1 MNSFLEYY
9 GEHQISPVAQDIS
22 DLALHYRKREK
33 LYRQLGMPPR
43 LFQNA
48 DILEVGP
55 GSGYNT
61 LAFFAW
67 GGNVHL
73 VEPNPAGRR
82 DMKQLFCERQVLEN
96 KYEIYETT
104 IEEFQSEQRYDIII
118 AEGFLHSIDNAK
130 SIIQKL
136 KSKII
141 RGGVIVVTCMDEM
154 SMFVEQMKRL
164 ICHYMI
170 SDIEEYEEQ
179 VAFCTR
185 LFEPQFSNLDGM
197 SRKVE
202 DWVRDDMLNPA
213 FNNEVILDLSEAIQT
228 FGEDFYV
235 LGSSQKIFTDYSWY
249 KDLSYRENE
258 NCIAQF
264 AQKQHTFFM
273 TGIKESKLNEYE
285 HCFLKQQIS
294 AIRSKCIVFE
304 KTGVDVINDVLDL
317 LGSIIHVAAS
327 IDLRLLNFINE
338 CCEILERL
346 KQETSFSLEK
356 YQTFFHAV
364 GRTQQYLSMVK
375 KYEYE

>member
-1 MNSFLEYY
+1 M
-9 GEHQISPVAQDIS
+9 
-22 DLALHYRKREK
+22 
-33 LYRQLGMPPR
+33 
-43 LFQNA
+43 
-48 DILEVGP
+48 
-55 GSGYNT
+55 
-61 LAFFAW
+61 
-67 GGNVHL
+67 
-73 VEPNPAGRR
+73 
-82 DMKQLFCERQVLEN
+82 
-96 KYEIYETT
+96 
-104 IEEFQSEQRYDIII
+104 
-118 AEGFLHSIDNAK
+118 
-130 SIIQKL
+130 
-136 KSKII
+136 
-141 RGGVIVVTCMDEM
+141 
-154 SMFVEQMKRL
+154 
-164 ICHYMI
+164 
-170 SDIEEYEEQ
+170 
-179 VAFCTR
+179 
-185 LFEPQFSNLDGM
+185 
-197 SRKVE
+197 
-202 DWVRDDMLNPA
+202 RDDMLNPA

>member
-1 MNSFLEYY
+1 MNSFLKYY
-9 GEHQISPVAQDIS
+9 GEHQISPVVQDIS

-33 LYRQLGMPPR
+33 LYRQLGMPPV

-67 GGNVHL
+67 GGNMHL
-73 VEPNPAGRR
+73 VEPNPTGIR
-82 DMKQLFCERQVLEN
+82 DMKQLFHERQIPEDQ
-96 KYEIYETT
+96 YQIYETT
-104 IEEFQSEQRYDIII
+104 IEEFKAEQKYDIII
-118 AEGFLHSIDNAK
+118 AEGFLHSINNAK
-130 SIIQKL
+130 NIIQKL
-136 KSKII
+136 MTQVTK
-141 RGGVIVVTCMDEM
+141 GGVIVITCMDEM

-170 SDIEEYEEQ
+170 ADIRDYEEQ
-179 VAFCTR
+179 VRFCTQ
-185 LFEPQFSNLDGM
+185 LFEPQFSNLNGM

-213 FNNEVILDLSEAIQT
+213 FNNEVILDFAEAIQT

-258 NCIAQF
+258 NCISQF
-264 AQKQHTFFM
+264 AQKQHTFLM
-273 TGIKESKLNEYE
+273 TGIEESKLNNYE
-285 HCFLKQQIS
+285 HHFLKQQVA
-294 AIRSKCIVFE
+294 AIRAKCILFE
-304 KTGVDVINDVLDL
+304 QHGTDVTDDILEL
-317 LGSIIHVAAS
+317 LKSIIHIAAP
-327 IDLRLLNFINE
+327 IDQRLVNFINE
-338 CCEILERL
+338 CCEIIERL
-346 KQETSFSLEK
+346 KTEKSFSLEK
-356 YQTFFHAV
+356 YQNFFHAV

-375 KYEYE
+375 KYVY